1 MFPFFIKLFNQIFV
15 LVFCLPMN
23 HIDKFQNLNE
33 MDRPLMEEIRY
44 KQYVEELQL
53 EFDVFHDK

>member
-1 MFPFFIKLFNQIFV
+1 
-15 LVFCLPMN
+15 MN